1 MAKKHTSLNEL
12 GIDFILK
19 PLIDDLKILY
29 KEGIN
34 ISINQ
39 KNFRVKA
46 VLSLI
51 IDDNQRHNFLGL
63 KSCKNR

>member
-63 KSCKNR
+63 KSRKNR